1 MRCRLRSGATPANHA
16 IINSIRATIMD
27 KRPQQARIE
36 TEQRQR
42 AIVRSRR
49 YHEERFAHR
58 EKLQDYRL
66 KIEIALR
73 LRNRPKRCSTGTHPG
88 ARPPRA
94 TSRTTF
100 RLLYRGGCEASL
112 TLSTRRR
119 PCRRRHAGPERT
131 APHSSHVSFLS
142 ICRPQSLRHLSSYT
156 TSTEEVAVNKRDGR
170 WLRHAFRS
178 PIAAFQHPRN
188 FMPCASLGSSRT
200 TRSLCL
206 RMVRSAFPRA

>member
-49 YHEERFAHR
+49 RHEERFAHR

-73 LRNRPKRCSTGTHPG
+73 LRNRPKRCSTGTHQARGRRERRRERPSVCCIEEA
-88 ARPPRA
+88 ARPR
-94 TSRTTF
+94 
-100 RLLYRGGCEASL
+100 
-112 TLSTRRR
+112 
-119 PCRRRHAGPERT
+119 
-131 APHSSHVSFLS
+131 
-142 ICRPQSLRHLSSYT
+142 
-156 TSTEEVAVNKRDGR
+156 
-170 WLRHAFRS
+170 
-178 PIAAFQHPRN
+178 
-188 FMPCASLGSSRT
+188 
-200 TRSLCL
+200 
-206 RMVRSAFPRA
+206 

>member
-49 YHEERFAHR
+49 RHEERFAHR

-73 LRNRPKRCSTGTHPG
+73 LRNRPKRCSTGGRREAAASDVANDLPFAVSRRLRGLADVEHASQAVQKTPF
-88 ARPPRA
+88 RP
-94 TSRTTF
+94 
-100 RLLYRGGCEASL
+100 
-112 TLSTRRR
+112 
-119 PCRRRHAGPERT
+119 
-131 APHSSHVSFLS
+131 
-142 ICRPQSLRHLSSYT
+142 
-156 TSTEEVAVNKRDGR
+156 
-170 WLRHAFRS
+170 
-178 PIAAFQHPRN
+178 
-188 FMPCASLGSSRT
+188 
-200 TRSLCL
+200 
-206 RMVRSAFPRA
+206 